1 MIYIYI
7 YIYDEFEKEDK
18 LLYTVWSLVI
28 VRNQLPAQV
37 VNLKI
42 VIFPQFQV
50 YLNKTKI
57 GKADNKFIA
66 S

>member
-1 MIYIYI
+1 MHRWIQ
-7 YIYDEFEKEDK
+7 KEGES
-18 LLYTVWSLVI
+18 LYTVWSLVM
-28 VRNQLPAQV
+28 VRNQLPVQV

-50 YLNKTKI
+50 YLSKTKI
-57 GKADNKFIA
+57 GKADNKFIT